1 MNIGSVLGGAVSGFL
16 TGGAA
21 GALFGGGM
29 ALLNGSDA
37 RGSQKAGA
45 TGGGGARAAGGSSTG
60 RDPAAELSSAFE
72 RAIETQRKLQEVQ
85 ITMQP
90 FLDAAKEKPR

>member
-1 MNIGSVLGGAVSGFL
+1 MSGFL

-45 TGGGGARAAGGSSTG
+45 TAGGGARAAGGSGTG
-60 RDPAAELSSAFE
+60 RDPAAELSRTFE

-90 FLDAAKEKPR
+90 FLDAAREKPR